1 MFPFLIIAYST
12 TNGPAPSEAA
22 GPAPNGT
29 EPLGLEKVDQF
40 RFTYRRSLGSLTS
53 VFRTQVETL

>member
-40 RFTYRRSLGSLTS
+40 RFTYRRSLAPQQKS
-53 VFRTQVETL
+53 